1 MYPPCKEAVF
11 HSVKWLNCRF
21 DVKALHNIFRSMQI
35 ITFINS
41 LAKFGKPLLYV
52 CNRNI
57 NSKPGIDPKVP
68 CFWKR
73 DFVVLIC
80 CSTRETRRQ
89 LQYNFP
95 PSGHQQEHHGEIY
108 TAPVKR
114 ENSTEKNRN
123 KQA

>member
-1 MYPPCKEAVF
+1 M
-11 HSVKWLNCRF
+11 
-21 DVKALHNIFRSMQI
+21 NIWST
-35 ITFINS
+35 ITVYQKNQAF
-41 LAKFGKPLLYV
+41 
-52 CNRNI
+52 CN

-80 CSTRETRRQ
+80 CSTPETRRQ
-89 LQYNFP
+89 LQYDFP

-114 ENSTEKNRN
+114 ENSTEKTEIN
-123 KQA
+123 KRKRQLSKASLKNKNMLIAMNCYTCCI